1 MFDILKI
8 LISDAIFAMIVPGI
22 FLGVLC
28 ILGASYIPLVFSQ
41 YKIPIQVGGLI
52 LVIFFVF
59 QSGRYS
65 ESIKYKEQALLD
77 KVEISAL
84 KAKSSEIT
92 TETIIKYVDRIK
104 IIDKI
109 KEVPVNVYVTKE
121 ADSKCVIDAT
131 DFNNITKLL
140 NSTASGGIPQRPT
153 TSGVDGPPK

>member
-121 ADSKCVIDAT
+121 ADSKCVIDRT
-131 DFNNITKLL
+131 TSSNLTRLL
-140 NSTASGGIPQRPT
+140 NAASEGRVPGTPNSPNGNT
-153 TSGVDGPPK
+153 K